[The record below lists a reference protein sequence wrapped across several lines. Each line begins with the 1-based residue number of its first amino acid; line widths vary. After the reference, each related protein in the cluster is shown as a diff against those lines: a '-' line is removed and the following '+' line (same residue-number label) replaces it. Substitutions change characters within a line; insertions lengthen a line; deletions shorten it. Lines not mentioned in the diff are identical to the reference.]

1 MRPIQDAV
9 FKAEIF
15 AAGIAEKLRNP
26 LAIPRILTVIEDFA
40 AGKAC
45 DVEALVDHA
54 DTHRLRVGDFRVLM
68 TIDVMVE
75 ISWIEEV
82 RKRDERTY

>member
-1 MRPIQDAV
+1 MRIKYLFSCGRYTFSYSQGV
-9 FKAEIF
+9 QIEWRNKARKQLK
-15 AAGIAEKLRNP
+15 KLRNP

-68 TIDVMVE
+68 TIDG
-75 ISWIEEV
+75 W
-82 RKRDERTY
+82 